1 MNFHKFLRKKNTTAR
16 EIRNQ
21 NNNNNK
27 KKTITWSPASLLLP
41 DLPFKDMLNALNN
54 INLLP
59 SVKRGRGR
67 GEEKGGEREKRKKRE
82 GEGERKGGE
91 EKRGEGRERGREERG
106 HVHGK

>member
-67 GEEKGGEREKRKKRE
+67 GEEKGGRE
-82 GEGERKGGE
+82 GE
-91 EKRGEGRERGREERG
+91 KREAMYMGNSHFRSDSKCQYTVERGIISLVIKG
-106 HVHGK
+106 

>member
-41 DLPFKDMLNALNN
+41 DLPFKDMLNALN
-54 INLLP
+54 I
-59 SVKRGRGR
+59 
-67 GEEKGGEREKRKKRE
+67 
-82 GEGERKGGE
+82 
-91 EKRGEGRERGREERG
+91 
-106 HVHGK
+106 